1 MKKMVLDK
9 DRLVRI
15 LVAVTGGIL
24 GLALVSTVVVAAS
37 LYQEGKKPDVVIEVD
52 TGEGEGKIQK
62 IQSRQR
68 ITFISEVGEV
78 TRVSELLSDIEVT
91 LQFTDPVTGALVG
104 EYQIV
109 VPDVNLV
116 DYGNPSFPA
125 SQFLK
130 TAQKSAVASLKS
142 QPVVLVNAVVEKM
155 EISTGSTGSIIG
167 VPVQINA
174 KITLG
179 GVSLT
184 RARFIVEGLNYT
196 PLDPNSATLEALL
209 GDIETNILRIWK

>member
-1 MKKMVLDK
+1 M
-9 DRLVRI
+9 
-15 LVAVTGGIL
+15 
-24 GLALVSTVVVAAS
+24 
-37 LYQEGKKPDVVIEVD
+37 D